1 MVLITKK
8 NWGGWWWWG
17 WWGNLP
23 YNYIKGDQNI
33 DVWNYYW
40 VDATNWEI
48 ILALNDWSTEWELLT
63 VKKLDD
69 TDYSVFVNTSS
80 LIDWESSIEISM
92 EWESYDFYW
101 TGSTFNIK

>member
-1 MVLITKK
+1 MSVWQLIPLWRKS
-8 NWGGWWWWG
+8 WWWG
-17 WWGNLP
+17 WGNLP
-23 YNYIKGDQNI
+23 YNYITNDQTISVSNL
-33 DVWNYYW
+33 YW
-40 VDATNWEI
+40 VTNSNSNI
-48 ILALNDWSTEWELLT
+48 TLTLNDGTSEWETLT

-80 LIDWESSIEISM
+80 LIDWELSIEISM

>member
-1 MVLITKK
+1 MVLITRK
-8 NWGGWWWWG
+8 NWGGGWWG
-17 WWGNLP
+17 WDFVP
-23 YNYIKGDQNI
+23 YTGVTGDQNI
-33 DVWNYYW
+33 DIWNYYW

-48 ILALNDWSTEWELLT
+48 ILTLNDWSTEWEVLT